1 MDPTVVPA
9 PLAAQ
14 PSRPSLPAPVSSARL
29 ADVLPALRI
38 RPLRLLLAGQ
48 AVSFIGDALFP
59 VALAFAVLDE
69 LDGTA
74 GELGLV
80 LAAQALP
87 LALLILVAGVW
98 ADRLSRQR
106 LMLTSDFGRM
116 VVQATIAAL
125 LLAGAAELWM
135 LVALVA
141 VYGIFEA
148 FFRPA
153 AGGLIPQVAGPE
165 HLQQANALMGLAQ
178 NAGTVL
184 GPTLG
189 GLLVVTLGPGAAIG
203 VDALTFLASALF
215 LIRMGAQPSVRATH
229 DAVSGFWTEL
239 RGGVAEVRRRRWM
252 WTFMPALTAYHLIA
266 LPCVLALGPVIA
278 DRELGGAGAWA
289 VIVTSFGVGSILGG
303 LLSLRLRFGRP
314 MLACAICFLAA
325 ACQPIIIGFAGST
338 AAIAAFELLAG
349 VGVSAGFTLWET
361 TLGRE
366 IPPGA
371 LSRVTSLD
379 WFSTAG
385 MMPLG
390 FAAVA
395 AVAAGLGTRT
405 TMLTASLVVLA
416 LLLVALAVGDV
427 RRLRVAP
434 APVTAA
440 G

>member
-1 MDPTVVPA
+1 MLTA
-9 PLAAQ
+9 
-14 PSRPSLPAPVSSARL
+14 
-29 ADVLPALRI
+29 LPALRI

-48 AVSFIGDALFP
+48 AVSFVGDALFP

-98 ADRLSRQR
+98 ADRLPRRR
-106 LMLTSDFGRM
+106 LMLVSDFGRM
-116 VVQATIAAL
+116 AVQATVAVL
-125 LLAGAAELWM
+125 LLSGAAELWM

-141 VYGIFEA
+141 AYGVFEA

-165 HLQQANALMGLAQ
+165 HLQQANALMGLGQ
-178 NAGTVL
+178 NVGTVL

-189 GLLVVTLGPGAAIG
+189 GLLVVTVGPGAAIG
-203 VDALTFLASALF
+203 VDAVTFLVSALF
-215 LIRMGAQPSVRATH
+215 LIRMGPVPAVRAAGE
-229 DAVSGFWTEL
+229 AVSGFWDEL
-239 RGGVAEVRRRRWM
+239 RGGVAEVRSRRWM
-252 WTFMPALTAYHLIA
+252 WTFMPALTTYHLIA

-289 VIVTSFGVGSILGG
+289 VIVTSFGIGTILGG
-303 LLSLRLRFGRP
+303 LLALRLRVVRP
-314 MLACAICFLAA
+314 MLACVICFLAA

-338 AAIAAFELLAG
+338 AAIAGFELLAG
-349 VGVSAGFTLWET
+349 IGVSAGFTLWET

-366 IPPGA
+366 IPARA

-379 WFSTAG
+379 WFTTAG
-385 MMPLG
+385 AMPLG
-390 FAAVA
+390 FAVVAGVA
-395 AVAAGLGTRT
+395 ASLGTRE
-405 TMLTASLVVLA
+405 TMLGASLVVLA
-416 LLLVALAVGDV
+416 LLVLALAVGDV
-427 RRLRVAP
+427 RRLRVR
-434 APVTAA
+434 AA
-440 G
+440 VPS

>member
-1 MDPTVVPA
+1 MST
-9 PLAAQ
+9 
-14 PSRPSLPAPVSSARL
+14 ARL
-29 ADVLPALRI
+29 ADALPALRI

-48 AVSFIGDALFP
+48 AVSFVGDALFP

-69 LDGTA
+69 LDGSA

-87 LALLILVAGVW
+87 LALLILAAGVW
-98 ADRLSRQR
+98 ADRLPRQG
-106 LMLTSDFGRM
+106 LMLVSDFGRM

-141 VYGIFEA
+141 IYGTFEA

-178 NAGTVL
+178 NAGTVV

-189 GLLVVTLGPGAAIG
+189 GLLVVTIGPGAAIG
-203 VDALTFLASALF
+203 VDALTFLVSALF
-215 LIRMGAQPSVRATH
+215 LIRMGSQPAARA
-229 DAVSGFWTEL
+229 AGGPVSGFWAEL

-252 WTFMPALTAYHLIA
+252 WTFMPALTTYHLMA

-289 VIVTSFGVGSILGG
+289 VIVTCFGVGAILGG
-303 LLSLRLRFGRP
+303 LVSLRLRFSRP
-314 MLACAICFLAA
+314 MLVCVVCFLAA

-338 AAIAAFELLAG
+338 AAIAGFELLAG
-349 VGVSAGFTLWET
+349 IGVSAGFTLWET

-366 IPPGA
+366 IPPQA

-385 MMPLG
+385 AMPLG

-395 AVAAGLGTRT
+395 GVAGALGTRT
-405 TMLTASLVVLA
+405 TMLVASLLVLG
-416 LLLVALAVGDV
+416 LLCVALAVGDV
-427 RRLRVAP
+427 RRLRS
-434 APVTAA
+434 PVGA
-440 G
+440 

>member
-1 MDPTVVPA
+1 MST
-9 PLAAQ
+9 
-14 PSRPSLPAPVSSARL
+14 ARL
-29 ADVLPALRI
+29 ADLLPALRV

-48 AVSFIGDALFP
+48 AVSFVGDALFP

-87 LALLILVAGVW
+87 LALLVLVAGVW
-98 ADRLSRQR
+98 ADRLPRQR
-106 LMLTSDFGRM
+106 LMLVSDFGRM
-116 VVQATIAAL
+116 VVQAVVAAL

-141 VYGIFEA
+141 LYGVFEA

-178 NAGTVL
+178 NVGTVL

-189 GLLVVTLGPGAAIG
+189 GLLVVTVGPGAAIG
-203 VDALTFLASALF
+203 VDSASFLVSAIF
-215 LIRMGAQPSVRATH
+215 LIRMGSPPAQRAA
-229 DAVSGFWTEL
+229 DAVSGFWAEL
-239 RGGVAEVRRRRWM
+239 RGGVGEVRRRRWM

-278 DRELGGAGAWA
+278 DRELGGAGSWA
-289 VIVTSFGVGSILGG
+289 VIVTCFGAGTILGAI
-303 LLSLRLRFGRP
+303 LALRLRAERP
-314 MLACAICFLAA
+314 MLVCTICFLAA

-338 AAIAAFELLAG
+338 AAIAGFELLAG
-349 VGVSAGFTLWET
+349 IGVSAGFTLWET

-366 IPPGA
+366 IPPGS

-379 WFSTAG
+379 WFTTAG
-385 MMPLG
+385 AMPLG
-390 FAAVA
+390 FAFVA
-395 AVAAGLGTRT
+395 AVAAALGTRP
-405 TMLTASLVVLA
+405 TMLAASLTVLA
-416 LLLVALAVGDV
+416 LLFAALAVGDV
-427 RRLRVAP
+427 RRLRSR
-434 APVTAA
+434 AA
-440 G
+440 AAAAAA

>member
-1 MDPTVVPA
+1 
-9 PLAAQ
+9 
-14 PSRPSLPAPVSSARL
+14 VSTARL
-29 ADVLPALRI
+29 ADLLPALRV

-48 AVSFIGDALFP
+48 AVSFVGDALFP

-74 GELGLV
+74 GELGFV

-87 LALLILVAGVW
+87 LALLVLVAGVW
-98 ADRLSRQR
+98 ADRLPRQR
-106 LMLTSDFGRM
+106 LMLVSDFGRM
-116 VVQATIAAL
+116 VVQAVVAAL

-141 VYGIFEA
+141 LYGVFEA

-153 AGGLIPQVAGPE
+153 AGGLVPQVAGPE

-178 NAGTVL
+178 NVGTVL

-189 GLLVVTLGPGAAIG
+189 GLLVVTVGPGAAIG
-203 VDALTFLASALF
+203 VDSASFLVSAIF
-215 LIRMGAQPSVRATH
+215 LIRMGSPPAQRAA
-229 DAVSGFWTEL
+229 DAVSGFWAEL

-278 DRELGGAGAWA
+278 DSELGGAGSWA
-289 VIVTSFGVGSILGG
+289 VIVTCFGAGTILGAI
-303 LLSLRLRFGRP
+303 LALRLRAERP
-314 MLACAICFLAA
+314 MLVCTICFLAA

-338 AAIAAFELLAG
+338 AAIAGFELLAG
-349 VGVSAGFTLWET
+349 IGVSAGFTLWET

-366 IPPGA
+366 IPPGS

-379 WFSTAG
+379 WFTTAG
-385 MMPLG
+385 AMPLG
-390 FAAVA
+390 FAFVA
-395 AVAAGLGTRT
+395 AVAAALGTRP
-405 TMLTASLVVLA
+405 TMLAASLTVLA
-416 LLLVALAVGDV
+416 LLFAALAVGDV
-427 RRLRVAP
+427 RRLRSR
-434 APVTAA
+434 AA
-440 G
+440 AAAAAA